1 MMIILVVMVH
11 AAVTYSGVGSWYY
24 IEGGKADTISTIIF
38 IFFQSFTQAYFMGV
52 LFLVAGYFVPAAYD
66 RKGFTRFV
74 RDRLIRLGLPALL
87 YMLIIHPFISY
98 VILGLY
104 WIEPKPL
111 FLSFYRQYI
120 LSFDFIGGSGPL
132 WFALALL
139 IFSVIYATVRLL
151 IDKKPG
157 YTGISSPN
165 TFNPIL
171 LISLIGI
178 CAFLIRLVQPIGTS
192 VLNMQLGFFAQYV
205 ILFIVGIKAYRL
217 NWFEKES
224 FRYGRKW
231 LCAGITLGIII
242 WLLLMLT
249 GGALEGS
256 IDAYMGGPHW
266 QSAFYALWESFVG
279 VSMSIGLLSFFKE
292 KINFHNTVLKV
303 LSDNSFAVYVFHAP
317 VVISIAL
324 LLRPVLLAPLLKFL
338 ILIITGIPVTFAVT
352 HFIFRRIPLL
362 NKVI

>member
-1 MMIILVVMVH
+1 
-11 AAVTYSGVGSWYY
+11 
-24 IEGGKADTISTIIF
+24 
-38 IFFQSFTQAYFMGV
+38 MGV

-165 TFNPIL
+165 AFNPIL

-178 CAFLIRLVQPIGTS
+178 CTFLIRLVQPIGTS
-192 VLNMQLGFFAQYV
+192 ILNMQLGFFAQYV
-205 ILFIVGIKAYRL
+205 ILFSAGIKAYRH

-317 VVISIAL
+317 VIISIAL

-362 NKVI
+362 NKII